1 MTQPELRQMTALLE
15 LERGEEEMFAARLS
29 AAERGEPG
37 TPQHLAPKDY
47 FAHAVSGKQ
56 QMLRALVAARTG
68 GDPDASHDAGEVFE
82 ANAARSFDDLEQEA
96 GQVAADLLREV
107 EQLDAATLRSSP
119 TWISEATLADEIIQ
133 QCVTHALVHL
143 FEPLCARGDA
153 DHALQTQLRFVD
165 ALPHDTGALQRSRA
179 LYNLGCLY
187 LRVGRA
193 DDAVAAITAA
203 AQLRPS
209 LAAHAR
215 LDPDLAPIAHR
226 LP

>member
-1 MTQPELRQMTALLE
+1 MTLPEQLTALLE
-15 LERGEEEMFAARLS
+15 LERGEEQIFAARLS
-29 AAERGEPG
+29 AAERGEQG

-56 QMLRALVAARTG
+56 QMLRALVAARTSG
-68 GDPDASHDAGEVFE
+68 EPDASHDAGDVFD
-82 ANAARSFDDLEQEA
+82 ANADRSFDDLEQEA
-96 GQVAADLLREV
+96 GQVAADLPKEV
-107 EQLDAATLRSSP
+107 EQLDPTTLRSSP
-119 TWISEATLADEIIQ
+119 DWISEATLADEIIQ

-153 DHALQTQLRFVD
+153 DHALQTQLRFVE
-165 ALPHDTGALQRSRA
+165 ALPDDTGAPQRSRA

-193 DDAVAAITAA
+193 DDAVGAITAA
-203 AQLRPS
+203 TRLRPS
-209 LAAHAR
+209 LAEHAK
-215 LDPDLAPIAHR
+215 LDPELAPIADR